1 MDDGASIFV
10 IAIIGL
16 AIWLNV
22 SSNFIKNE
30 TTIYELQCSKE
41 LVNGICKTTSYAF
54 SYFTY
59 KTFDDKQSVIFWIN
73 DGEPSKFS
81 NCAVRDYKKWACTES
96 TALGDIEHIMNDGEY
111 RVNDYRTD
119 LAMKNIFNTYQV
131 PKWKWYYYYL
141 TGGH

>member
-10 IAIIGL
+10 VAIIGL
-16 AIWLNV
+16 AIWLNL

-30 TTIYELQCSKE
+30 TTVYELQCSEK
-41 LVNGICKTTSYAF
+41 LDNGICKKTSHA
-54 SYFTY
+54 STYFTY
-59 KTFDDKQSVIFWIN
+59 KTFDDKQSVIFWVN
-73 DGEPSKFS
+73 DGEPSKYS

-111 RVNDYRTD
+111 RTIDYRTD
-119 LAMKNIFNTYQV
+119 LAFKNIFNSYQV

-141 TGGH
+141 IGEH